1 MLKKIAIA
9 LAATSMLVA
18 CATPPKDIAPTY
30 VSTGLY
36 ENLSCPQLRNEA
48 QAVSNRAAA
57 AFGQQ
62 DKNRSQDAAM
72 TGVALV
78 LFWPAAFF
86 MKGDGA
92 AAAEVGRM
100 KGEMQA
106 IEQVNRIK
114 NCGIQ
119 FAPIS

>member
-1 MLKKIAIA
+1 MKFVLPIAVTAAMLAG
-9 LAATSMLVA
+9 
-18 CATPPKDIAPTY
+18 CATPPKDIAPSY

-36 ENLSCPQLRNEA
+36 QNLSCNQLRAEA
-48 QAVSNRAAA
+48 ESVSARAAA

-62 DKNRSQDAAM
+62 SKNRSQDAAM
-72 TGVALV
+72 TGVAII

-92 AAAEVGRM
+92 AAAEVARF

-106 IEQVNRIK
+106 IEQVNRVK

-119 FAPIS
+119 FAPIA